1 MPSLKTRLRSLLVSS
16 KKIFLSLC
24 VVVKHA
30 ILASV
35 VFIAIPYIYG
45 ATDIGPRLNA
55 SIYDYFNFLL
65 LCWLAFRLES
75 VVKTNSPVVVEI
87 EEIEEEVD
95 PPLLDKE
102 RENLMRLKRKLD
114 RRRKNKKNQP

>member
-35 VFIAIPYIYG
+35 VFIASPYIYV

-87 EEIEEEVD
+87 EEIEEVD
-95 PPLLDKE
+95 SPLLDKE

>member
-1 MPSLKTRLRSLLVSS
+1 MPSLKTRLRSLLVLS
-16 KKIFLSLC
+16 KKIFLRLC
-24 VVVKHA
+24 VVAKHA

-35 VFIAIPYIYG
+35 IFIGIPYIYV

-65 LCWLAFRLES
+65 LCWIAFRLES
-75 VVKTNSPVVVEI
+75 VVKTSLPAVVEI
-87 EEIEEEVD
+87 EEIEEVE

-102 RENLMRLKRKLD
+102 RENLMRLKRKLE